1 MSVTKAETGLERIDL
16 SRRRFVVTGTSIA
29 GGFVL
34 GLPAI
39 GLAND
44 VVGGEA
50 DSERQIGFFIEIA
63 ADGSVIIGSN
73 QPEIGQGVRTALP
86 MLVPV
91 TTNRLRL
98 RSMRS
103 NPVSA
108 LVTDMLILP
117 TQPVRRPGG

>member
-1 MSVTKAETGLERIDL
+1 MSVTKESMEVERIDY

-39 GLAND
+39 GLSND

-50 DSERQIGFFIEIA
+50 HGERQIGFFIEIA

-86 MLVPV
+86 MLVAEELDV
-91 TTNRLRL
+91 EW
-98 RSMRS
+98 SK
-103 NPVSA
+103 VS
-108 LVTDMLILP
+108 
-117 TQPVRRPGG
+117 VRQMPLGIVKTADG